1 MRPRWSTLTFSVTNL
16 VVWIVMIAILVVV
29 PDSLERWLSLE
40 IARVVGWTVACAIWV
55 VSVERQWQQRLGP
68 FVRFF
73 LQLFLWVSAALVA
86 IWISDQAR
94 VGP

>member
-40 IARVVGWTVACAIWV
+40 IARVVGWTVACAVWV
-55 VSVERQWQQRLGP
+55 VSVERQWQERLGP

-73 LQLFLWVSAALVA
+73 LQLALWVSAALVA
-86 IWISDQAR
+86 IWISDQTR
-94 VGP
+94 VR